1 MTRIAAL
8 FGGMLLS
15 CAACACGQSADNAP
29 KPAEHAAPAA
39 KAAPAAPPAPAA
51 PAAPPTDR
59 VDDPTFELAAAPA
72 GPYAPGKLA
81 SFAVSL
87 KPRGEYHVNQ
97 DFPMTISVQS
107 SGAVEFPK
115 AKLGKAE
122 AAQFTEQIARF
133 DVPFT
138 PKAAG
143 AHKVEAHV
151 RFAVCTPEN
160 CIPDER
166 TLAVVLPVE

>member
-1 MTRIAAL
+1 MTRIAAVFL
-8 FGGMLLS
+8 MS
-15 CAACACGQSADNAP
+15 CAVGACGQSGGDATKPTEPAP
-29 KPAEHAAPAA
+29 PPPSAA
-39 KAAPAAPPAPAA
+39 PAPAA
-51 PAAPPTDR
+51 PAAPAQPAAAPSER
-59 VDDPTFELAAAPA
+59 FDDPTFELAAVPA
-72 GPYAPGKLA
+72 GPYASGKLG

-97 DFPMTISVQS
+97 DFPMTISVTS
-107 SGAVEFPK
+107 SAAVEFPK
-115 AKLGKAE
+115 QKLGKAE